1 MAQTGRGRH
10 RARKR
15 LMGERTSDIRCGARK
30 TGSAKKSAGKKAG
43 TGSRRKVQR
52 VLH

>member
-15 LMGERTSDIRCGARK
+15 LMGERTSDIRCDVRNAR
-30 TGSAKKSAGKKAG
+30 GAKKTAGKKTAIG
-43 TGSRRKVQR
+43 RRKEDR